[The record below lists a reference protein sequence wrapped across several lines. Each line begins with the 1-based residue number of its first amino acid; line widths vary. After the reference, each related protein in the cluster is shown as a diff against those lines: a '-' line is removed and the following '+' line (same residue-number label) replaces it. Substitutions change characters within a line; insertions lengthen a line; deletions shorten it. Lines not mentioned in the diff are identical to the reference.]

1 MAKTKQQDISI
12 WCRPVDQSQAG
23 TVPGPQP
30 QKGPPKR
37 LAALDQQS
45 IHTGKNPKTGLR
57 VMQWNANGVKNR
69 RPELQRFLQ
78 ENKIDIAC
86 IQETHLKPD
95 IQRFFVRGY
104 ETFRRDRTTGAKGGV
119 LTLVR
124 NDIPAVKLEET
135 AGSDLEFITIKTFMK
150 DEELLATNC
159 YSSPARKLS
168 LNSMRLSQEKHIVV
182 GDLNGHSPEWGYD
195 EMDARG
201 EEIQEWMMDNHLVL
215 INKPDDRP
223 SFLSTPWQT
232 TSSPDI
238 AVATEDI
245 QKRTVRDVKDQL
257 GKSDHLP
264 IIIHIADVN
273 RENEYCRKRA
283 SWNFKK
289 ADWKSFKSHAESL
302 HSVNFTEDMNK
313 NVKDFTFGI
322 LEAAKKSIPRGFRKD
337 YKPYWSKALEELQK
351 ELVDA
356 RKSMEKTPCDE
367 TSMRFNKAK
376 ENFENLKT
384 KEMQNSWHQK
394 TSSLDLEHNT
404 GRLWNLA
411 KSLNEDVT
419 AFQNATVI
427 EEAGEYHTGKRA
439 ANLLAD
445 VFKDEST
452 LKVPRKRKK
461 EVLDQIEEEWRKP
474 KVHTPSMTDD
484 LTMAELNDA
493 IRRLKSKKAPGK
505 DGVCN
510 EMIKHLGKNARQK
523 LLELFNL
530 SWKSG
535 IFPAA
540 WKEAIII
547 PILKK
552 GKDSMKKN
560 SYRPISLLSC
570 LGKTLERIINKR
582 LMCHLENNNLITS
595 EQSAFRRNRSVEDQ
609 IAYIAQSIE
618 NAFQE
623 KKKVIATFIDLSKA
637 FDKVW
642 KRGLLLKLLRCNVG
656 DNMFKWI
663 RSFLGHRSARVKLN
677 ANLSHPVT
685 IREGVPQGGVISPTL
700 FVVFINDIT
709 KGLTKYISRALHADD
724 FALWSSED
732 STNTAKTR
740 MQDALNNTSKWAQDW
755 CVEINALKTTAT
767 LFSLSNK
774 SEQFNLSVNNI
785 QIPQEQNPTY
795 LGVKLDKRLTW
806 TPQIQE
812 TEKRATRRLSL
823 LKKLAGTKWGASSKI
838 LKQVYVG
845 NVRPVLE
852 YASSA
857 WASAA
862 ISNTKKLEKV
872 QNAGMRLITGG
883 LSTTPLKALTSATNL
898 PSLESRR
905 EEKVIL
911 HHEKLQRLHGH
922 PAHNLIQQPCHTRLQ
937 RRSFNSMAKQLL
949 KTENHATI
957 PNTPEEREPLQD
969 AEEPLLQQ
977 IGPLFVTEVP
987 GVTSKGDQSDDML
1000 KSLTLEMLES
1010 TYHPSTW
1017 TRVYTDGSAD
1027 QAVRNGGSGVLICY
1041 QDGSQTSSSLP
1052 AGSIATNYRAE
1063 ATALLEAAKLLKQEN
1078 QPKHIVFLT
1087 DCRSI
1092 IQSLQN
1098 PREQLERN
1106 TYRLLCELSQDSQVV
1121 VQWIPAHCGLA
1132 GNEEADRL
1140 AKEGSRKEQQ
1150 NLPISYRECKTLIRR
1165 TFQARF
1171 SEENSPQQEDE
1182 MHSLQRHQQTT
1193 IFRLRTG
1200 HCRLRA
1206 HMYRMGLSDTPDCQ
1220 CGTAPQTPEHILQ
1233 TCPTHQEARVK
1244 HWPEHKT
1251 VQQKLWGTKSNL
1263 ENTAF
1268 FISNTGL
1275 EI

>member
-1 MAKTKQQDISI
+1 
-12 WCRPVDQSQAG
+12 
-23 TVPGPQP
+23 
-30 QKGPPKR
+30 
-37 LAALDQQS
+37 
-45 IHTGKNPKTGLR
+45 
-57 VMQWNANGVKNR
+57 MQWNANGVKDR
-69 RPELQRFLQ
+69 KPELQRFLK
-78 ENKIDIAC
+78 ENEIDIAC

-95 IQRFFVRGY
+95 IQKFFVRGY

-135 AGSDLEFITIKTFMK
+135 TEGDLEFITIKAFMK
-150 DEELLATNC
+150 EEQLLATNC

-168 LNSMRLSQEKHIVV
+168 LNSLSLSKEKHIVV

-195 EMDARG
+195 KTDARG
-201 EEIQEWMMDNHLVL
+201 VEIQEWMMDNHLVL

-223 SFLSTPWQT
+223 SFFSTPWKT
-232 TSSPDI
+232 TSTPDI

-245 QKRTVRDVKDQL
+245 QKRTVRVVNDQL
-257 GKSDHLP
+257 GKNDHLP
-264 IIIHIADVN
+264 ITIHIAEVS

-289 ADWKSFKSHAESL
+289 ANWNLYESHAESL
-302 HSVNFTEDMNK
+302 KDINFTEDMNK
-313 NVKDFTFGI
+313 NVKDFTFGV

-337 YKPYWSKALEELQK
+337 YKPYWSKELEELQQ
-351 ELVDA
+351 ELIEA
-356 RKSMEKTPCDE
+356 RKSMEESPCNE
-367 TSMRFNKAK
+367 TTMRFNKAK
-376 ENFENLKT
+376 ENFETLKT
-384 KEMQNSWHQK
+384 KEIQNSWHQK

-419 AFQNATVI
+419 ATRNATVI
-427 EEAGEYHTGKRA
+427 EEAGKFHTGKRA

-452 LKVPRKRKK
+452 LKVPPERKK
-461 EVLDQIEEEWRKP
+461 EVLEQFQAEWRKP
-474 KVHTPSMTDD
+474 KVLTPPMTDD
-484 LTMAELNDA
+484 LTMAELIDA
-493 IRRLKSKKAPGK
+493 IRRLKNKKAPGK

-510 EMIKHLGKNARQK
+510 EMIKHLGQNARQK

-552 GKDSMKKN
+552 EKDQMKKN

-582 LMCHLENNNLITS
+582 LMCHLENNNLITR

-609 IAYIAQSIE
+609 VTFLAQSIE

-623 KKKVIATFIDLSKA
+623 EKKVIATFIDLSKA

-642 KRGLLLKLLRCNVG
+642 KRGLLLKLLQCNVG

-663 RSFLGHRSARVKLN
+663 RSFLCHRSARVKLN
-677 ANLSHPVT
+677 ANLSHSVT

-724 FALWSSED
+724 LALWSSEK
-732 STNTAKTR
+732 STGTAKTR
-740 MQDALNNTSKWAQDW
+740 MQDALDNTSKWAQDW
-755 CVEINALKTTAT
+755 CVQINAMKTTAT
-767 LFSLSNK
+767 LFSLTNK
-774 SEQFNLSVNNI
+774 SEKFNLSVNNI

-806 TPQIQE
+806 TPHLQDI
-812 TEKRATRRLSL
+812 EKRASRRLPL

-838 LKQVYVG
+838 LKQVYMG

-852 YASSA
+852 F
-857 WASAA
+857 ASAA
-862 ISNTKKLEKV
+862 WAPAAKTNTKKLEKV

-883 LSTTPLKALTSATNL
+883 LSTTPLKALTSATKL
-898 PSLESRR
+898 PPLESRR
-905 EEKVIL
+905 DEKVLL

-922 PAHNLIQQPCHTRLQ
+922 PAHNLIQQPCHTRLK
-937 RRSFNSMAKQLL
+937 RRSFNSMAKELL
-949 KTENHATI
+949 NTGNHANI
-957 PNTPEEREPLQD
+957 PKSPEEREPLQD
-969 AEEPLLQQ
+969 AEELILQQ
-977 IGPLFVTEVP
+977 TGPIFVTDVP
-987 GVTSKGDQSDDML
+987 GVTSKGDQSDQML
-1000 KSLTLEMLES
+1000 KSLTLEMLAS

-1041 QDGSQTSSSLP
+1041 QDGKQLSRSFP

-1063 ATALLEAAKLLKQEN
+1063 TTALLEAAKVLKQEN
-1078 QPKHIVFLT
+1078 QTHTNIVFLT

-1092 IQSLQN
+1092 IQSLQH

-1106 TYRLLCELSQDSQVV
+1106 TLKLLCELSQASQVI

-1140 AKEGSRKEQQ
+1140 AKAGSRKKQE
-1150 NLPISYRECKTLIRR
+1150 NLRVSYRECKTLIRR

-1171 SEENSPQQEDE
+1171 SDEYGPQLEDE
-1182 MHSLQRHQQTT
+1182 MQSLQRQQQTT

-1220 CGTAPQTPEHILQ
+1220 CGTAQQTPEHILQ
-1233 TCPTHQEARVK
+1233 TCPNHQEARVQ

-1251 VQQKLWGTKSNL
+1251 VQQKLWGNKENLTK
-1263 ENTAF
+1263 TAN
-1268 FISNTGL
+1268 FISSTGL
-1275 EI
+1275 EV